1 MNLGMLLFMPAS
13 IAGEQIILIDTS
25 TERDGQPAR
34 EVTYGE
40 LLENVSKAAG
50 LLTTL
55 GVQAGDRVGVFAT
68 NSAECVEAIFG
79 AAFVGATVVPM
90 NFRAGA
96 EEAAHL
102 MSDSGIKV
110 LFSES
115 RYSDL
120 VSDNRPDSLEHVFM
134 LDDSGSYHQA
144 RDESFELPVPE
155 DVDPDGCLLYTSPSP
170 RDGLLS
176 RMPSSA

>member
-68 NSAECVEAIFG
+68 NSAECVA
-79 AAFVGATVVPM
+79 VSYT
-90 NFRAGA
+90 
-96 EEAAHL
+96 HL
-102 MSDSGIKV
+102 T
-110 LFSES
+110 
-115 RYSDL
+115 
-120 VSDNRPDSLEHVFM
+120 
-134 LDDSGSYHQA
+134 
-144 RDESFELPVPE
+144 LPTKRIV
-155 DVDPDGCLLYTSPSP
+155 
-170 RDGLLS
+170 
-176 RMPSSA
+176 